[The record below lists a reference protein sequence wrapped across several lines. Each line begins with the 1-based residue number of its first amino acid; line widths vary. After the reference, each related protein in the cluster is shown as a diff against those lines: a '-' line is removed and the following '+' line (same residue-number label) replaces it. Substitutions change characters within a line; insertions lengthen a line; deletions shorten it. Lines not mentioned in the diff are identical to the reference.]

1 MSKAEALA
9 FLQSDECKASVAEGI
24 QRAQSRGI
32 SGVPFTILGGK
43 LAISGAQ
50 ETDTFYRVFE
60 QIASG
65 ELKI

>member
-1 MSKAEALA
+1 VDAGIKLA
-9 FLQSDECKASVAEGI
+9 QM
-24 QRAQSRGI
+24 RGI
-32 SGVPFTILGGK
+32 SGVPFTIFGGK

-50 ETDTFYRVFE
+50 ETEAFYDVFL